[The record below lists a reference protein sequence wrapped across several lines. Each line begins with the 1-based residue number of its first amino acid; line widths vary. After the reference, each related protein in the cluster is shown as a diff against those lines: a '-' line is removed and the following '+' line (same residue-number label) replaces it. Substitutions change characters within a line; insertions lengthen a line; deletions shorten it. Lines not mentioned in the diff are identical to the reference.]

1 VFKLLHIIQGW
12 IPAFVGMTGGSAGV
26 SRLRGKTP
34 YVRKG
39 RCGSTFHALSGV
51 WWSLLLLLGLL
62 SVSTTAHAAF
72 PVWTYPPHSQQ
83 PIQVEGVDTP
93 MGLAI
98 AFDSKNRPYFLADR
112 TGTLTGKIRTLRNGL
127 WHDIDYSTAD
137 WTGFADKFYTE
148 VTIDSS
154 NALYASMA
162 TTGTWRLLYSPD
174 ITASSPVF
182 HTYDLPNPVNI
193 EKNMSHGD
201 NSNPPAIIAWDAR
214 GLPSAQRAR
223 IRLYIPSKNS
233 NGTLSL
239 NDSLDLASTQAEP
252 HYSHSGGTPSVVSK
266 NGKIHVTYLSDKNAS
281 GVRTTSSR
289 IWVATID
296 RATKNIDYHAHLA
309 QTHGYVNWRHGIYA
323 DNHSMPVIGITSTDT
338 VIVILGTHG
347 ETFPYYKATST
358 NTTSTLTNQND
369 NVPKV
374 NKATTYVDL
383 VIDDGDT
390 LHTSYRTYTGALGN
404 AGLYRGVGYSRRPRS
419 ATAWDNEKVLLAP
432 DVEVFTNHSVPH
444 QRLFMDR
451 QSGRRN
457 LYLVGLDEGT
467 NQDVSPIQWF
477 SAYPTPLISTTDG
490 GSSWS
495 LMTRYDLLGR
505 INDGKTVQRITFPAI
520 PNKYPNEVF
529 YLNATTNA
537 SGLTVSYEVVSGP
550 ATLTGNKVTV
560 GTGTGEV
567 VIKAKNSG
575 DVTYYAD
582 EVTQRFQVAT
592 AAISNLAQGKPAYQS
607 GTWWHSVASRA
618 VDGNTGG
625 TLSESSATRDEG
637 SENWWEVDLGSVSY
651 IDNIQIYNRSEAA
664 AAAWFSNYH
673 VFISNVPFTGT
684 TVAASQAQSG
694 VADYH
699 QTTQAGRPTTI
710 SNINRTGRYIR
721 VQLTSSNTHLT
732 MGEVRVNGSYS
743 AADTAPDA
751 FTFTAQNGVMPS
763 TTITSNAV
771 TISGLNGAAP
781 ISVTGGTLVVDGND
795 FTGATITNAQTVAV
809 KVTSSSAFRAT
820 TTATVTIGGVS
831 ANFSVITDFSMA
843 TDQMPTFGQQT
854 ISNQA
859 WTQNQAITAFT
870 LPTASGGNG
879 ALTYTLS
886 PSLPRGVTRNTTTQR
901 VSGTPSGNQ
910 AATTYTWKVTDIDN
924 DPATLTFT
932 IAVDGIPTAN
942 AGEDQTVADGDAVSL
957 SGSGTDPE
965 SSALTYSWTQTGG
978 TPSVT
983 LTGATT
989 QTPSFTA
996 PELTANATLTFTL
1009 TVSDGSL
1016 TDTDTV
1022 DITIRAENDAPTA
1035 NAGTDRT
1042 VADGT
1047 SVSLSGS
1054 GTDPENGALTYSWSQ
1069 TAGSPN
1075 VTLTGATTKT
1085 PSFTAPEVTADATL
1099 TFTLTVN
1106 DGTSNGTD
1114 TVDITIQAEND
1125 APSAD
1130 AGTNQ
1135 TVDEG
1140 DTVSLSGSGSDPE
1153 NGALTYSW
1161 SQTGGS
1167 PNVTLTGATT
1177 QTPSFTAPNV
1187 VANVTLTFTLTVNDG
1202 TSNGTDTVDII
1213 IRADNDAPTAEAGT
1227 NQTVSDGDA
1236 VSLSGSG
1243 TDPESQNLTYSWA
1256 QTGGSPNV
1264 TLTGATTQT
1273 PSFTAPQLSANATLT
1288 FTLTVSDGT
1297 LTDTDTVD
1305 ITITADNDAPTAE
1318 AGTDQTVDEGD
1329 AVSLSGSGSDPE
1341 NGALTY
1347 SWAQKGG
1354 SPNVTLTGATTQTP
1368 SFTAPEL
1375 LANATLTF
1383 TLTVNDGTSNGTD
1396 TVEITITADNDA
1408 PSAEAGT
1415 DQTVDEGDT
1424 VSLSGSG
1431 TDPESQNL
1439 TYSWAQTGGSPNVT
1453 LTGATTQTP
1462 SFTAPELLANAT
1474 LTFTLTVNDGTSNG
1488 TDTVDITI
1496 QADNDAPS
1504 ASAGDDQSVAEGAA
1518 VSLSGSG
1525 SDPESQN
1532 LTYSWAQTGGSPNV
1546 TLTGATTQTP
1556 SFTAPNVVA
1565 NVTLTFTLTVNDGTS
1580 NGTDTVDITIV
1591 ADNDAPTANAGMNQT
1606 VDEGDAV
1613 SLSGSGIDP
1622 ESGAL
1627 TYSWSQTG
1635 GSPTVTLTG
1644 ATTQTPSFT
1653 APNVVAN
1660 VTLTFTLTVNDG
1672 ALNGTDTVEITVRG
1686 DNDAPTAEAGTN
1698 QTVAEGAAVS
1708 LSGSG
1713 TDPEGQSLTYS
1724 WAQTGGSPNVTL
1736 TGATTK
1742 TPSFTAP
1749 ELLANATLTFTLTV
1763 GDGTSTD
1770 TDTVEITI
1778 TADNDAPT
1786 ANAGTDRTVNE
1797 GDTVSLSGSGSD
1809 PESGALTYSWAQTG
1823 GSPNV
1828 TLTGATTQTPSF
1840 TAPNVTANVTLTFT
1854 LTVNDGTSNGT
1865 DTVEITITAD
1875 NDAPTANAGTDQT
1888 VDEGDTVSL
1897 SGSGT
1902 DPESGALTYSWTQT
1916 GGSPNV
1922 TLTGA
1927 TTQTP
1932 SFTAPNV
1939 TANVT
1944 LTFTLTVND
1953 GNSNGTD
1960 TVEITITADNDAPT
1974 AEAGMNQTVDEGDA
1988 VSLSGS
1994 GSDPESGALT
2004 YSWAQTGGS
2013 PNVTLTGATTQTPS
2027 FTAPELTANA
2037 TLTFTLTV
2045 SDGSLTDTDTVD
2057 ITITAD
2063 NDAPTANAGTDRTVA
2078 EGAEVSLSGSG
2089 SDPESGALTYSW
2101 SQTGGSPNVTLTGA
2115 TTQTP
2120 SFTAPDLTT
2129 DATLTFTLT
2138 VSDGNLN
2145 GTDTVAITVT
2155 ADPNRAPVASSA
2167 IAAQTLT
2174 VGGPNITI
2182 NAADH
2187 FSDPDG
2193 DALTY
2198 AARLSEIDIA
2208 TVGVAGAV
2216 VTIRPVAVGDVTI
2229 TVTANDGTLKAE
2241 QTIEVAVI
2249 QAAHTPETTPDAF
2262 SFTPRTQVSPSATV
2276 TSNAITVSGLE
2287 APASI
2292 SVRGGTL
2299 VVDGSAFTGATVA
2312 NGQTVAVQVRASS
2325 RYATTTTATV
2335 TIGGVSVDFAV
2346 TTRTPNTTPGS
2357 FSFTAQTGVDP
2368 GATVTS
2374 NAITVRGLEA
2384 PTSIAV
2390 SGGTLV
2396 VNGRAFSGATVTN
2409 RQTVAVQVTASVGFN
2424 TTTIARVTIGGV
2436 SADFSVTTADVML
2449 DEITFSAEAI
2459 SAEAISVGINEEFDP
2474 TTLTYTADVDHAE
2487 SRLTG
2492 AAAAATGHVAIIT
2505 PDDADPA
2512 MAGHQVDLAVGTTP
2526 IIFRVTASD
2535 GTTARYYT
2543 VLVRRPPGQVTGVE
2557 IAPRAGQ
2564 LVVSWEQVPGADGY
2578 KVQWKTDDQAFDDV
2592 RQMTIIS
2599 GTTTTATIPNLTA
2612 GTTYSVQV
2620 IATETDAGDGT
2631 ASTPSTDMPRAAP
2644 PGQVTGVQVMAG
2656 VGQLHVSWTA
2666 VPGADGYK
2674 VQWKTG
2680 TQAYDPATRQATVP
2694 DSTMEVEAAYDRT
2707 TRQAAVPI
2715 PTSYIIPGLAADTQY
2730 TVRVIAT
2737 RTLADDG
2744 MPSAEATGTPS
2755 ASLLNNPNPFN
2766 ASTMIHYALAHGQP
2780 VRLTIYNVLGQVVAR
2795 LVDGYQAAGVYHVRW
2810 EAPSTLASG
2819 VYLVRLRLRED
2830 VQIRRILLIK

>member
-1 VFKLLHIIQGW
+1 
-12 IPAFVGMTGGSAGV
+12 
-26 SRLRGKTP
+26 
-34 YVRKG
+34 
-39 RCGSTFHALSGV
+39 
-51 WWSLLLLLGLL
+51 
-62 SVSTTAHAAF
+62 
-72 PVWTYPPHSQQ
+72 
-83 PIQVEGVDTP
+83 

-137 WTGFADKFYTE
+137 WTGYSELFYTE
-148 VTIDSS
+148 ITIDSS
-154 NALYASMA
+154 DALYASMWISRHE
-162 TTGTWRLLYSPD
+162 WRLLYSPD

-182 HTYDLPNPVNI
+182 HIYEIPVPANI

-201 NSNPPAIIAWDAR
+201 NSNPPVIITWPWVSLANR
-214 GLPSAQRAR
+214 HKL
-223 IRLYIPSKNS
+223 RLYIPSKNS

-239 NDSLDLASTQAEP
+239 TDTLTLAKTHAES
-252 HYSHSGGTPSVVSK
+252 HSSHSGGTPSVVSK
-266 NGKIHVTYLSDKNAS
+266 NGKIHVTYLSEKDSS
-281 GVRTTSSR
+281 GNDSNSSR

-309 QTHGYVNWRHGIYA
+309 QTHGYPGPVTGA

-338 VIVILGTHG
+338 VVVILGTHG

-369 NVPKV
+369 NVPNV
-374 NKATTYVDL
+374 NRATTYVDL

-390 LHTSYRTYTGALGN
+390 LHTSYRTYTGALGS

-432 DVEVFTNHSVPH
+432 DAEVKNVHSVPH

-457 LYLVGLDEGT
+457 LYLVGLDEGS
-467 NQDVSPIQWF
+467 NQDINPYQLF

-520 PNKYPNEVF
+520 PNKYPNEMF
-529 YLNATTNA
+529 YLNATTDA

-550 ATLTGNKVTV
+550 ATLVGNKVTV
-560 GTGTGEV
+560 GSGTGEV

-575 DVTYYAD
+575 DATYYAD
-582 EVTQRFQVAT
+582 EVTQRFQVDTAT
-592 AAISNLAQGKPAYQS
+592 VSNLAQGKPAYQS
-607 GTWWHSVASRA
+607 VTWRRQTASLA

-625 TLSESSATRDEG
+625 TLSEGSATRDEG

-664 AAAWFSNYH
+664 AAAWLSNYH

-743 AADTAPDA
+743 VADTAPDA

-763 TTITSNAV
+763 TTITSNTV

-820 TTATVTIGGVS
+820 TSATVTIGGVS
-831 ANFSVITDFSMA
+831 ANFSVTTDFSMA
-843 TDQMPTFGQQT
+843 TDRMPTFGQQT

-879 ALTYTLS
+879 TLTYTLS

-901 VSGTPSGNQ
+901 VSGTPSANQ
-910 AATTYTWKVTDIDN
+910 ATTTYTWKVTDIDN

-932 IAVDGIPTAN
+932 IAVNGVPTAN
-942 AGEDQTVADGDAVSL
+942 AGDDQTVDEGDAVSL

-978 TPSVT
+978 TPTVT

-989 QTPSFTA
+989 RTPSFTA
-996 PELTANATLTFTL
+996 PNLIADATLTFTL

-1022 DITIRAENDAPTA
+1022 DITIRADNDAPTA
-1035 NAGTDRT
+1035 NAGMNQT

-1054 GTDPENGALTYSWSQ
+1054 GTDPEGQSLTYSWSQ
-1069 TAGSPN
+1069 TAGTPN

-1085 PSFTAPEVTADATL
+1085 PSFTAPEVTTDATL

-1106 DGTSNGTD
+1106 DGTLNGTD

-1125 APSAD
+1125 APTAN
-1130 AGTNQ
+1130 AGMNQ

-1161 SQTGGS
+1161 SQTGG
-1167 PNVTLTGATT
+1167 T
-1177 QTPSFTAPNV
+1177 
-1187 VANVTLTFTLTVNDG
+1187 
-1202 TSNGTDTVDII
+1202 
-1213 IRADNDAPTAEAGT
+1213 
-1227 NQTVSDGDA
+1227 
-1236 VSLSGSG
+1236 
-1243 TDPESQNLTYSWA
+1243 
-1256 QTGGSPNV
+1256 
-1264 TLTGATTQT
+1264 
-1273 PSFTAPQLSANATLT
+1273 
-1288 FTLTVSDGT
+1288 
-1297 LTDTDTVD
+1297 
-1305 ITITADNDAPTAE
+1305 
-1318 AGTDQTVDEGD
+1318 
-1329 AVSLSGSGSDPE
+1329 
-1341 NGALTY
+1341 
-1347 SWAQKGG
+1347 
-1354 SPNVTLTGATTQTP
+1354 PNVTLTGATTQTP

-1396 TVEITITADNDA
+1396 TVDITITADNDAPTAEAGTNQTVDEGDTVSLSGSGTDPESQNLTYSWAQTGGSPNVTLTGTTTQTPSFTAPELLANATLTFTLTVNDGTSNGTDTVDITITADNDA
-1408 PSAEAGT
+1408 PSANAGTDQTVDEGDTVSLSGSGSDPESQNLTYSWAQTAGSPNVTLSGATTQTPSFTAPELLANATLTFTLTVNDGTSNGTDTVDIIIRADNDAPSANAGT

-1439 TYSWAQTGGSPNVT
+1439 TYSWSQTGGSPNVT

-1488 TDTVDITI
+1488 TDTVDII
-1496 QADNDAPS
+1496 IRADNDAPT
-1504 ASAGDDQSVAEGAA
+1504 AEAGTDQTVDEGDT

-1532 LTYSWAQTGGSPNV
+1532 LTYSWAQTAGSPNV
-1546 TLTGATTQTP
+1546 TLTGATTQTPSFTAPELLANATLTFTLTVNDGTSNGTDTVDIIIRADNDAPSASAGDDQTVAEGAAVSLSGSGTDPESQNLTYSWAQTAGSPNVTLTGATTKTP

-1627 TYSWSQTG
+1627 TYSWTQTG

-1672 ALNGTDTVEITVRG
+1672 VLNGTDTVEITVRG
-1686 DNDAPTAEAGTN
+1686 DNDAPTAEAGMN

-1724 WAQTGGSPNVTL
+1724 WAQTAGSPNVTL

-1763 GDGTSTD
+1763 GDGNSTD

-1778 TADNDAPT
+1778 TADNDAPS
-1786 ANAGTDRTVNE
+1786 ANAGTDKTVNE
-1797 GDTVSLSGSGSD
+1797 GDTVSLSGSGID
-1809 PESGALTYSWAQTG
+1809 PESQSLTYSWAQTG

-1840 TAPNVTANVTLTFT
+1840 TAPNVVANVTLTFT

-1875 NDAPTANAGTDQT
+1875 NDAPTANAGMNQT
-1888 VDEGDTVSL
+1888 VDEGAEVSL
-1897 SGSGT
+1897 SGSGI

-1960 TVEITITADNDAPT
+1960 TVDITIRADNDAPT
-1974 AEAGMNQTVDEGDA
+1974 ANAGMNQTVDEGDA

-2004 YSWAQTGGS
+2004 YLWTQTGGS

-2027 FTAPELTANA
+2027 FTAPELTANV

-2045 SDGSLTDTDTVD
+2045 SDGTSNGTDTVD

-2089 SDPESGALTYSW
+2089 IDPESGALTYLW
-2101 SQTGGSPNVTLTGA
+2101 TQTGGSPNVTLTGA

-2138 VSDGNLN
+2138 VSDGNSN
-2145 GTDTVAITVT
+2145 GTDTVEITIT

-2174 VGGPNITI
+2174 VGGPNITV
-2182 NAADH
+2182 NAANH

-2198 AARLSEIDIA
+2198 TARLSETDIA
-2208 TVGVAGAV
+2208 TVGVAGAI

-2299 VVDGSAFTGATVA
+2299 VVDGSTFTGATVS

-2325 RYATTTTATV
+2325 RYAATATARV
-2335 TIGGVSVDFAV
+2335 TIGGVSADFAV

-2390 SGGTLV
+2390 SGGSLI
-2396 VNGRAFSGATVTN
+2396 VNGRAFSGSTVTN

-2459 SAEAISVGINEEFDP
+2459 SAEELSVGINEAFDP
-2474 TTLTYTADVDHAE
+2474 TTLTYTADVAHAE

-2492 AAAAATGHVAIIT
+2492 TAAAATGHVAIIT
-2505 PDDADPA
+2505 PDDADPEL
-2512 MAGHQVDLAVGTTP
+2512 AGHQVDLAVGTTP

-2557 IAPRAGQ
+2557 ITPRAGQ

-2656 VGQLHVSWTA
+2656 IGQLHVSWTA

-2680 TQAYDPATRQATVP
+2680 AQAYDPATRQATVP

-2715 PTSYIIPGLAADTQY
+2715 PTSYVIPGLAADTQY